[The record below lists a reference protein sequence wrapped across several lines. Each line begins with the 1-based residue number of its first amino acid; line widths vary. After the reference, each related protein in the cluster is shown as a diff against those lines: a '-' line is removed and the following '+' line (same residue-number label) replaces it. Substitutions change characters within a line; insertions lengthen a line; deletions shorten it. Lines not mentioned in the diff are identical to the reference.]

1 MAVRKTRNDNDFW
14 YCMYDPTV
22 KYILLDEYGNETG
35 EVAPKYG
42 EANLF
47 WANVSPAI
55 GQAQFEQF
63 GNLGSYDK
71 VIVTRDMTCP
81 IHENAVLF
89 IDKSPEY
96 KEVTAYEVI
105 EGNALYADDEI
116 ITVTYNLPMYDY
128 IVKRVARGLDAIAI
142 AVSKVTVG

>member
-1 MAVRKTRNDNDFW
+1 MTMAVRKTRNDKDFW

-22 KYILLDEYGNETG
+22 KYILIDENGNETG

-42 EANLF
+42 EAIPF

-63 GNLGSYDK
+63 GNLGNYDK

-81 IHENAVLF
+81 VNETAVLF
-89 IDKSPEY
+89 IDKEPEY

-105 EGNALYADDEI
+105 DGEI
-116 ITVTYNLPMYDY
+116 HGTVTYNLPMYDY
-128 IVKRVARGLDAIAI
+128 IVKRVAIGLDAIAI

>member
-1 MAVRKTRNDNDFW
+1 MAVRKTRNDKDFW

-22 KYILLDEYGNETG
+22 KYILIDENGNETG

-42 EANLF
+42 EAIPF

-63 GNLGSYDK
+63 GNLGNYDR

-81 IHENAVLF
+81 VNETAVLF
-89 IDKSPEY
+89 IDKQPEY
-96 KEVTAYEVI
+96 KEVTAY
-105 EGNALYADDEI
+105 
-116 ITVTYNLPMYDY
+116 
-128 IVKRVARGLDAIAI
+128 GLDAIAI